1 MNDYQIDWRETVE
14 TLLARS
20 KRSFVPIDKSFVQL
34 PRGNEERNS
43 VLARFIRNGDLRGLK
58 AYLLIA
64 ASTSSSDE
72 NGEWYTTLPLQTCK
86 GVRMLSACRNRF
98 RKSCSHED
106 TLPPAA
112 TETNQAGTIRLR
124 PRGQGASSVP
134 GWVWRTLSE
143 ASATVSAPVI

>member
-1 MNDYQIDWRETVE
+1 MNDNQIDWRETVE

-72 NGEWYTTLPLQTCK
+72 NGE
-86 GVRMLSACRNRF
+86 
-98 RKSCSHED
+98 
-106 TLPPAA
+106 
-112 TETNQAGTIRLR
+112 
-124 PRGQGASSVP
+124 
-134 GWVWRTLSE
+134 
-143 ASATVSAPVI
+143 

>member
-1 MNDYQIDWRETVE
+1 MNDNQIDWRETVE

-72 NGEWYTTLPLQTCK
+72 NGEWYTTLPLQT
-86 GVRMLSACRNRF
+86 
-98 RKSCSHED
+98 
-106 TLPPAA
+106 
-112 TETNQAGTIRLR
+112 
-124 PRGQGASSVP
+124 GQGRSDAFSMPESIQEKLQP
-134 GWVWRTLSE
+134 RRYSPACSNGN
-143 ASATVSAPVI
+143 